1 MIKNIQTFISNNLR
15 YLLLIISLILI
26 FFISFQTY
34 SYLQTR
40 QLKNTS
46 IQFFDTIENDDLIL
60 ENINDLKND
69 DNFYSILSKL
79 TLIQKYNQDKNYKSS
94 NELYKNIISSNELDE
109 IYISSLC
116 AQASYT
122 LINAS
127 YFENTDNY
135 FNDISFYIS
144 KISDDLQNYFSIKK
158 ELEYLLMVTQ
168 LDINNLDYKNNKKVI
183 DFFNTINNSNIISS
197 SVKDRVK
204 KIHDF
209 QIYK

>member
-1 MIKNIQTFISNNLR
+1 MNKNIQTFISNNLR

-46 IQFFDTIENDDLIL
+46 IQFFDTIENNDLIL

-197 SVKDRVK
+197 SVKERVK

>member
-46 IQFFDTIENDDLIL
+46 IQFFDTIENNDLIL

>member
-209 QIYK
+209 